1 MEFVL
6 PLAEINY
13 IKKKM
18 DLANLVICHV
28 LNVLDMNQPIVLQ
41 EIVQMDT
48 LNQKTQEET
57 QFANSQL
64 RLHKSNVQKELI
76 MMIAAIP
83 LANVKTQ
90 NTICNQLLLLAHKFY
105 HAFLLF
111 HQMLMLLH
119 QDFIKTVTIITNVLC
134 SMDYCYVKYAW
145 DQENLI
151 AKLVFPD
158 IIKIPIRNV
167 LHA

>member
-1 MEFVL
+1 M
-6 PLAEINY
+6 
-13 IKKKM
+13 
-18 DLANLVICHV
+18 ICHV

-48 LNQKTQEET
+48 LNKKMQEET
-57 QFANSQL
+57 QFVNSLL

-76 MMIAAIP
+76 MMIAATP

-111 HQMLMLLH
+111 HQMLLLLH
-119 QDFIKTVTIITNVLC
+119 QDFIKTVPILTMLQFMNNVPC

-145 DQENLI
+145 AQEYLI

-158 IIKIPIRNV
+158 IIKILIRNV

>member
-57 QFANSQL
+57 QVN
-64 RLHKSNVQKELI
+64 KN
-76 MMIAAIP
+76 
-83 LANVKTQ
+83 
-90 NTICNQLLLLAHKFY
+90 Y
-105 HAFLLF
+105 
-111 HQMLMLLH
+111 
-119 QDFIKTVTIITNVLC
+119 
-134 SMDYCYVKYAW
+134 
-145 DQENLI
+145 
-151 AKLVFPD
+151 
-158 IIKIPIRNV
+158 
-167 LHA
+167 